1 MAISTAFLG
10 IRIDEM
16 APQEALGAICAQIE
30 AGQKQRIFFV
40 NAHCVNIAFQDASY
54 LRVLKQSEWVLAD
67 GSGVLWGAK
76 LLGLPIRHNLNGTDL
91 VPQLCG
97 EAAARGLTVFLLGGL
112 PGVAEQAAARLQHT
126 CPSLRIVGIRHGFF
140 RPEEEPALLA
150 EINAAHPDLLIVAM
164 GVPRQERWITE
175 HWEALDVGAALAV
188 GALFDFL
195 AQRFKR
201 APRWMRKLG
210 IEWTFR
216 FIQEPRR
223 LAKRYVVG
231 NGVFLG
237 RVLLA
242 ALSQNKRR
250 ALQQPLLRP
259 APGARAMATPVEV
272 PEPLLV
278 ISQPHLPSIHP

>member
-40 NAHCVNIAFQDASY
+40 NAHCVNIAFQDARY

-91 VPQLCG
+91 VPQLCA

-112 PGVAEQAAARLQHT
+112 PGIAEQAAARLQRAS
-126 CPSLRIVGIRHGFF
+126 PSLRIVGVRHGFF
-140 RPEEEPALLA
+140 QPEEEPALLA
-150 EINAAHPDLLIVAM
+150 EINAARPDVLIVAM
-164 GVPRQERWITE
+164 GVPRQERWVTE
-175 HWEALDVGAALAV
+175 HWETLDVGAALAV

-250 ALQQPLLRP
+250 ALQQPLPRP
-259 APGARAMATPVEV
+259 APLARLAAPMQ
-272 PEPLLV
+272 EPLLV
-278 ISQPHLPSIHP
+278 TSQPRLPSIHP

>member
-1 MAISTAFLG
+1 MPISTTFLG

-16 APQEALGAICAQIE
+16 TPQAAIEAICAEIK
-30 AGQKQRIFFV
+30 AGHKQRVFFV
-40 NAHCVNIAFQDASY
+40 NAHCVNMAFQDAAY
-54 LRVLKQSEWVLAD
+54 RRVLRRGEWVLAD

-97 EAAARGLTVFLLGGL
+97 EAAERGLSVFLLGGL
-112 PGVAEQAAARLQHT
+112 PGVAEQAAARLKQRY
-126 CPSLRIVGIRHGFF
+126 PGLRVVGIRHGFF
-140 RPEEEPALLA
+140 RPEEEPALLS
-150 EINAAHPDLLIVAM
+150 EINAARPDLLIVAM
-164 GVPRQERWITE
+164 GVPRQERWIAE
-175 HWEALDVGAALAV
+175 QWDDLDVGAALAV

-201 APRWMRKLG
+201 APRWMRRLG
-210 IEWTFR
+210 IEWVFR

-231 NGVFLG
+231 NVVFLS

-242 ALSQNKRR
+242 ALSPARRR
-250 ALQQPLLRP
+250 AMQQPLPRP
-259 APGARAMATPVEV
+259 APLARVSAALAQ
-272 PEPLLV
+272 EPLLAT
-278 ISQPHLPSIHP
+278 SQPRLPSVHP

>member
-1 MAISTAFLG
+1 
-10 IRIDEM
+10 
-16 APQEALGAICAQIE
+16 
-30 AGQKQRIFFV
+30 
-40 NAHCVNIAFQDASY
+40 
-54 LRVLKQSEWVLAD
+54 
-67 GSGVLWGAK
+67 
-76 LLGLPIRHNLNGTDL
+76 
-91 VPQLCG
+91 
-97 EAAARGLTVFLLGGL
+97 
-112 PGVAEQAAARLQHT
+112 
-126 CPSLRIVGIRHGFF
+126 
-140 RPEEEPALLA
+140 
-150 EINAAHPDLLIVAM
+150 M
-164 GVPRQERWITE
+164 GVPRQERWVTE
-175 HWEALDVGAALAV
+175 HWETLDVGAALAV

-250 ALQQPLLRP
+250 ALQQPLPRP
-259 APGARAMATPVEV
+259 APLARLAAPMQ
-272 PEPLLV
+272 EPLLV
-278 ISQPHLPSIHP
+278 TSQPRLPSIHP